1 VFRTELQVKTTP
13 LTPYGV
19 IRLVGSGFAVLIDY
33 CLAGSL
39 FPTRTAYENCRRQ
52 HPHLFGDFNDLFVKL
67 IDRHHLQARMDM
79 WEMSWAVFINERD
92 FKQFAKKPVYARI
105 GVRGARVTKKDL
117 ILTADTEERDEES
130 SDEGE
135 RVSFQSTNRELGHYF
150 NCDFVLCFSDCFGMT
165 TSILQASLNPGIQ
178 ASVSFNCNSP
188 PQTTRRICA
197 GGSSWYKTWAFDPS
211 KPCRP
216 RLTWSQWI
224 ARKNAE
230 RQAVASAAEQLESEF
245 DD

>member
-1 VFRTELQVKTTP
+1 
-13 LTPYGV
+13 
-19 IRLVGSGFAVLIDY
+19 
-33 CLAGSL
+33 
-39 FPTRTAYENCRRQ
+39 
-52 HPHLFGDFNDLFVKL
+52 LFVKL
-67 IDRHHLQARMDM
+67 IDRHHLEARMGL
-79 WEMSWAVFINERD
+79 WETSWAVFINERD
-92 FKQFAKKPVYARI
+92 FKQFARKPVYARI

-117 ILTADTEERDEES
+117 TLTADTEEPDEES

-135 RVSFQSTNRELGHYF
+135 RVSFQSTNRELGHCF
-150 NCDFVLCFSDCFGMT
+150 NCDFFLCFSDCFGMT

-178 ASVSFNCNSP
+178 ASVSLSCNSP
-188 PQTTRRICA
+188 PQTTRIICA